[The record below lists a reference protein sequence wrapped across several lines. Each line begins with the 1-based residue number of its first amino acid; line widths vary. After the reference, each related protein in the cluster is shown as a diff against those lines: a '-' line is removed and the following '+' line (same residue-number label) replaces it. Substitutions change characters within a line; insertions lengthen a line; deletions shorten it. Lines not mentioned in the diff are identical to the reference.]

1 VFTVKHFIALLA
13 AASVAFVAQAHAQA
27 PSSVLARIK
36 SSGAIT
42 VAYSPDSLPF
52 SYTGPDKAP
61 AGYSIDLCKR
71 VITQISTAA
80 GTPDL
85 KINWVAAS
93 TPDRLQMVAT
103 GKADLE
109 CANTTQTLARLAN
122 VDFSSLIFIDG
133 GALIIRNDSPINQ
146 LGDLGG
152 RKIAVLKGT
161 TTEARLRDVLRQRL
175 VNASI
180 VTVDQANDGMS
191 MLDAGSVDAYAGD
204 KIKLVGLAFQAKD
217 PGRYAFLAEE
227 LSFEPYA
234 FALPR
239 GDSALRLEVNRAL
252 TQIYMGGEIEPIFM
266 TWLGKLGRPSGLLAA
281 MYLLYSIPQ

>member
-1 VFTVKHFIALLA
+1 MKPFIALLA
-13 AASVAFVAQAHAQA
+13 AASVVVAAHAHAQA

-36 SSGAIT
+36 SSGVIT
-42 VAYSPDSLPF
+42 VAYSADSLPF
-52 SYTGPDKAP
+52 SFTGPDKAP

-80 GTPDL
+80 STPNL

-152 RKIAVLKGT
+152 KKIAVLKGT
-161 TTEARLRDVLRQRL
+161 TTEARLRDMLRQRL
-175 VNASI
+175 VNASV

-204 KIKLVGLAFQAKD
+204 KIKLVGLASQAKD

-266 TWLGKLGRPSGLLAA
+266 SWLGKLGRPSGLLAA

>member
-1 VFTVKHFIALLA
+1 MKHSILVVLTATLVLG
-13 AASVAFVAQAHAQA
+13 SSAQAQTAGGA
-27 PSSVLARIK
+27 LARIK
-36 SSGAIT
+36 SAGAIT

-52 SYTGPDKAP
+52 SFKGNDNAP

-71 VITQISTAA
+71 VITQIGNAV
-80 GTPDL
+80 GVPNL
-85 KINWVAAS
+85 KVNWVAGS
-93 TPDRLQMVAT
+93 TPERLQMVAS

-109 CANTTQTLARLAN
+109 CANTTQTMGRLAN

-133 GALIIRNDSPINQ
+133 GAFIIRKDSTINQ

-152 RKIAVLKGT
+152 KKIAVLKGT
-161 TTEARLRDVLRQRL
+161 TTEARLRDVLSKRL

-191 MLDAGSVDAYAGD
+191 MLDSSAVDAYAGD
-204 KIKLVGLAFQAKD
+204 KIKLVGLAAQSKD
-217 PGRYAFLAEE
+217 PGTYAFLAEE

-252 TQIYMGGEIEPIFM
+252 TQVYMGGEIEPIFM
-266 TWLGKLGRPSGLLAA
+266 NWLGKLGRPSGLLAA